1 MTDRAKDPPL
11 MTKEQLVAYLAGYEA
26 VNALEIEELRNMSI
40 ETKFKHAA
48 ALMETASRMGWN
60 KALAAEEADVREL
73 WIRLKRAY
81 SGDK

>member
-1 MTDRAKDPPL
+1 MADHTKRPPL
-11 MTKEQLVAYLAGYEA
+11 MTKEELVAYVAGYEA
-26 VNALEIEELRNMSI
+26 VNALEIEELRNMSV

-48 ALMETASRMGWN
+48 ALMESARRMGWN
-60 KALAAEEADVREL
+60 RALAAEDTVVREL

>member
-1 MTDRAKDPPL
+1 
-11 MTKEQLVAYLAGYEA
+11 MTKEELVAYLAGYEA

-48 ALMETASRMGWN
+48 ALMESARRMGWS
-60 KALAAEEADVREL
+60 KSLAADDEDAREL
-73 WIRLKRAY
+73 WVRLKRAY